1 MKKRKTQIETQIPAK
16 GEQAVNSRLPD
27 TKISYKAVI
36 IKTVWCWQNEKQT
49 NKKSLIFTIV

>member
-1 MKKRKTQIETQIPAK
+1 MKKRKTQIETQIPAE

-36 IKTVWCWQNEKQT
+36 IKKAWWWQNEKQT
-49 NKKSLIFTIV
+49 NKNP